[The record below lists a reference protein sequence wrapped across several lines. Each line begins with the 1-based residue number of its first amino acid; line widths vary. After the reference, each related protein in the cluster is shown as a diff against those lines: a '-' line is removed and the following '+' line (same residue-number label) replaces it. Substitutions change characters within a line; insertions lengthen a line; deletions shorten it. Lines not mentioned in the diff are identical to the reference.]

1 MKNKLR
7 ASLLVAGLASCG
19 LLTATD
25 AIPFRVQRVD
35 AQVTFFT
42 PGKCAPP
49 ATMTV
54 LATAKGLIVIDT
66 LLSPTLAEQA
76 MQQVKKELGRDDVIL
91 VINTHDHMDHTGG
104 NQVFKGVEIVG
115 HENMAPAMK
124 RQAEGIAANLPR
136 MQFRIAQRERQLQ
149 GLAADAPQAL
159 SLAESNRIERLVMDD
174 QQKRFVSTPPTK
186 TFADKLVLQAGGIEL
201 HLYYFGRAH
210 TASDIVVHIPKLGI
224 LLTGDLFHTDAIG
237 CPAAPQGIEVPRW
250 LAVLDDVLA
259 SKRGVRTVVGG
270 HGLVYSREWLDAQ
283 HRYIRELWAAVT
295 RAKQLGASLDACR
308 RDSPLEAA
316 FSFLAAHFDLKA
328 KEKLDQHQANVQAFW
343 RVGLRPAGPEIEHV
357 MQQAGIA
364 AARARFHELRAAGE
378 REFFIDEAEFNALGY
393 RLLQQEG
400 KTNEAVAVF
409 EMNSEAFSGSWNAW
423 DSLGEAWL
431 WRGEFEKAEAC
442 YVKSLA
448 LNPDS
453 RSGRDA
459 LNRIR
464 LDFKNETRDIVKYS
478 PGQNTRL
485 KGPYLGQTPP
495 GLTPRVFAPGIVSS
509 AGHYEFSIAF
519 SPDGREI
526 YFTRRKDPDGLNTMM
541 TCRWEKDGWTAPAE
555 AAFCRGYASNEPHV
569 TPDGRKLYFGCR
581 RQRPGEER
589 LEYGNIWVTERAGDG
604 WGEPH
609 YICRGMYVSST
620 RAGDLYMTDM
630 TNVAGGGIIKYVQRE
645 GVLQAAEKA
654 PKVVNEPGMT
664 AHAFIAPDE
673 SYIVFDAGRPGG
685 QGGEGDLYVTFRNGD
700 GSWSD
705 AVNLGDGI
713 NTPGTNFCPMI
724 SPDGKYLF
732 YSAGR
737 DIYWVSSE
745 VIHRLRPGTP
755 PQASLGE
762 EIKNSI
768 LAGDLSQLQTWL
780 VKDPARPRAR
790 DQQGRSLLHLAAAA
804 GHLQMARWLIER
816 GAEIDARTVQMST
829 PLMHAALAGKEDMVR
844 LLIAKGAGIDARDS
858 YQRTAFILVARD
870 SGDAEMA
877 KVLLECGA
885 DINAADRWN
894 DTALSLAAWRGFG
907 NLVDLLLEK
916 GARIP
921 ADPAQK
927 QQVFAQAIANGLEKL
942 FEHILASGADISVK
956 DSLGGSL
963 LHAAADGG
971 SAAIMNALLDKKLDL
986 NGIDRNGWTPLHRA
1000 AERGFLPAA
1009 ALLIERGARL
1019 EERTQAGE
1027 TPFNLALA
1035 ENNTEV
1041 IALLRSRGADMG
1053 PARFPD
1059 LQGEFMGQKKP
1070 GARPELFA
1078 PGIVSGRFGLHCT
1091 ATFSPDGREV
1101 YWSLMMPPRSGR
1113 HIPGRL
1119 LVSRLQ
1125 DGRWTYPQAAPFTAE
1140 GLDADV
1146 PFFSPDNR
1154 RLYFMSRRPLPGKD
1168 KPSGEHIW
1176 YLERREGGWSDARPA
1191 DAVVNDLPHHWQF
1204 SVDKDY
1210 NLYFATTI
1218 AGGQGKNDI
1227 YCSAYADGRY
1237 QEPRNLGAPVN
1248 GPGGDEMPFIAPD
1261 GSYLLFMREFD
1272 LHVSFRGR
1280 DGSWS
1285 VPRNLGPEINSGSM
1299 DLCPM
1304 VSPDGK
1310 YLFFLS
1316 QRNGE
1321 SHAWWV
1327 EAKIIDRLRPD
1338 EKI

>member
-1 MKNKLR
+1 M
-7 ASLLVAGLASCG
+7 LLAGTLASCG
-19 LLTATD
+19 ILVLAD
-25 AIPFRVQRVD
+25 SIPFRVQRVNKH
-35 AQVTFFT
+35 VMFFT

-54 LATAKGLIVIDT
+54 LATSKGLIVIDT

-76 MQQVKKELGRDDVIL
+76 MRQVKKEMGRDDVIL

-104 NQVFKGVEIVG
+104 NQVFKGVDIVG
-115 HENMAPAMK
+115 HESVAPAMK
-124 RQAEGIAANLPR
+124 RQAEGTAANLPR
-136 MQFRIAQRERQLQ
+136 IQFRIGQRERQLQ
-149 GLAADAPQAL
+149 GLAADTPQAL
-159 SLAESNRIERLVMDD
+159 SLAEANRIDRLMIEDM
-174 QQKRFVSTPPTK
+174 QKRFVSTPPAK

-210 TASDIVVHIPKLGI
+210 TASDIVVHVPKLGM
-224 LLTGDLFHTDAIG
+224 LFTGDLFHTDSISPTANARPLDI
-237 CPAAPQGIEVPRW
+237 ARW
-250 LAVLDDVLA
+250 LTVLDDVLK
-259 SKRGVRTVVGG
+259 SGRSVQTVVGG

-283 HRYIRELWAAVT
+283 HRYIKELWAAVT
-295 RAKQLGASLDACR
+295 QAKKEGAPLTAFR
-308 RDSPLEAA
+308 RSEPLEPH
-316 FSFLAAHFDLKA
+316 FSFMAAHFDLKA
-328 KEKLDQHQANVQAFW
+328 KQNLDRHQENIQAYW
-343 RVGLRPAGPEIEHV
+343 RVGLQPAAAEIERV
-357 MQQAGIA
+357 MNLSGPQ
-364 AARARFHELRAAGE
+364 AARVRFQELRAADE
-378 REFFIDEAEFNALGY
+378 REFFIDEAELNALGY
-393 RLLQQEG
+393 RMLQQDG
-400 KTNEAVAVF
+400 KENEAVAVF
-409 EMNSEAFSGSWNAW
+409 EMNSEAFPASWNAW

-448 LNPDS
+448 LNSDS

-459 LNRIR
+459 LTRIR
-464 LDFKNETRDIVKYS
+464 LDFKNETREIVKFS

-485 KGPYLGQTPP
+485 QGPYLGQTPP

-509 AGHYEFSIAF
+509 AGHYEFSIAL
-519 SPDGREI
+519 SPDGKEI
-526 YFTRRKDPDGLNTMM
+526 YFTRRRDPDGQNTMM
-541 TCRWEKDGWTAPAE
+541 TCRWEKNGWTAPAE
-555 AAFCRGYASNEPHV
+555 AAFCKGFASNEPHV
-569 TPDGRKLYFGCR
+569 TPDGKKLYFGCR

-589 LEYGNIWVTERAGDG
+589 LEYGNIWVTDRTGGG

-609 YICRGMYVSST
+609 YVCRGMYVSST
-620 RAGDLYMTDM
+620 RAGDLYMTDV
-630 TNVAGGGIIKYVQRE
+630 TNVAGGGIIKYVQRN

-654 PKVVNEPGMT
+654 PRVVNEPGMT
-664 AHAFIAPDE
+664 AHAFVAADE
-673 SYIVFDAGRPGG
+673 SFIVFDAGRPGG
-685 QGGEGDLYVTFRNGD
+685 QGGEGDLYVTFRNAD

-705 AVNLGDGI
+705 AVNLGDDV
-713 NTPGTNFCPMI
+713 NTPGTNFCPMV

-745 VIHRLRPGTP
+745 VIQRLRPGTSP
-755 PQASLGE
+755 RASLSE
-762 EIKNSI
+762 EIKTSI

-780 VKDPARPRAR
+780 AKDPPGVKAR

-804 GHLQMARWLIER
+804 GHLPMARWLIER
-816 GAEIDARTVQMST
+816 GVEIDARTLQMST
-829 PLMHAALAGKEDMVR
+829 PLMHAALAGKADMVR
-844 LLIAKGAGIDARDS
+844 LLLSLGAVIDARDS
-858 YQRTAFILVARD
+858 YQRSAFILVARD

-877 KVLLECGA
+877 RMLLDSGA

-907 NLVDLLLEK
+907 DLVDLLLER
-916 GARIP
+916 GAQIP

-927 QQVFAQAIANGLEKL
+927 QQVFALAIANGLEKL
-942 FEHILASGADISVK
+942 FEHLLAAGADISAK

-971 SAAIMNALLDKKLDL
+971 SASVMKRLLEKKLDI
-986 NGIDRNGWTPLHRA
+986 NGKDRNGWTPLHRA
-1000 AERGFLPAA
+1000 AERGYLPAA

-1019 EERTQAGE
+1019 DERTLAGE

-1035 ENNTEV
+1035 ENNAEV
-1041 IALLRSRGADMG
+1041 IALLKSHGADTS

-1059 LQGEFMGQKKP
+1059 LQGEFLGQQKP
-1070 GARPELFA
+1070 GAKPELFA
-1078 PGIVSGRFGLHCT
+1078 PGIVSSRFGLHCT

-1101 YWSLMMPPRSGR
+1101 YWHLMMPPRAGR

-1125 DGRWTYPQAAPFTAE
+1125 DGRWTYPQTAPFTGE
-1140 GLDADV
+1140 GMDADV

-1168 KPSGEHIW
+1168 KSSGEHIW
-1176 YLERREGGWSDARPA
+1176 YLERRDRGWSEARPV

-1248 GPGGDEMPFIAPD
+1248 GAGGDEMPFIAPD

-1285 VPRNLGPEINSGSM
+1285 VPQNLGPEINSATM
-1299 DLCPM
+1299 DLCPV

-1310 YLFFLS
+1310 YLLFLS

-1321 SHAWWV
+1321 SNTWWV